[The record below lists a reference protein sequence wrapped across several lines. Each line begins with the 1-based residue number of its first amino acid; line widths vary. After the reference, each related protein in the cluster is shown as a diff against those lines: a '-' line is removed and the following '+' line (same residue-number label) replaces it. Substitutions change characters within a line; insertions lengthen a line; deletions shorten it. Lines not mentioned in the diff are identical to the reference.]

1 MNQSTNYNFNL
12 PEGTDLVNL
21 LTQLIPNWSSLDSIL
36 KGVENQAFT
45 NCTEVTS
52 LGVHAISRTNADG
65 KILKWIAT
73 SNFTAGETFTV
84 DGNVV
89 AAATPSGAT
98 LATGAYVTGA
108 IVIAALNSDESAMTI
123 FVSGT
128 NVATDSERL
137 GGELPAYYAKDSD
150 MDIAEQAITDLDNLM
165 GTTSISAIG
174 DGTVTG
180 AISAINSDLTDFK
193 TYTTNEKA
201 IGKWID
207 GKTIYRKSGYVS
219 SGYTTGLMVLDAVLK
234 NSYIDNVINM
244 YGSIIL
250 TNGEILGVGG
260 YGGGVGLARNNFG
273 VTASG
278 FCKLDDSITLGS
290 KILWNIEYTKV

>member
-21 LTQLIPNWSSLDSIL
+21 LTQLIPNWSDLDTIL

-45 NCTEVTS
+45 NCTEVTT
-52 LGVHAISRTNADG
+52 LGVHAISRTNSEG
-65 KILKWIAT
+65 KILKWVAT

-89 AAATPSGAT
+89 AASTPAGAT
-98 LATGAYVTGA
+98 LATGAYVTGS

-137 GGELPAYYAKDSD
+137 GGELPSYYAKDSD

-180 AISAINSDLTDFK
+180 AISSIKSALPGKVLSNDTVAI
-193 TYTTNEKA
+193 
-201 IGKWID
+201 
-207 GKTIYRKSGYVS
+207 S
-219 SGYTTGLMVLDAVLK
+219 SGIGTLSNTLTFETNKL
-234 NSYIDNVINM
+234 YIVF
-244 YGSIIL
+244 
-250 TNGEILGVGG
+250 
-260 YGGGVGLARNNFG
+260 VGLAVSVPFLCQCANNTLWGTGIAFN
-273 VTASG
+273 ASG
-278 FCKLDDSITLGS
+278 PTSSLSLSVNGTTKQVEFLGTDKNSVVNIS
-290 KILWNIEYTKV
+290 KIIELC

>member
-73 SNFTAGETFTV
+73 ANFTAGDTFTV

-89 AAATPSGAT
+89 AASTPSGGT
-98 LATGAYVTGA
+98 LSTNAYVTGA
-108 IVIAALNSDESAMTI
+108 VIIAALNSDESAMTI
-123 FVSGT
+123 FVTGS
-128 NVATDSERL
+128 NVASDSERL
-137 GGELPAYYAKDSD
+137 GGELPSYYAKDSD
-150 MDIAEQAITDLDNLM
+150 MDTAKQAITDLDNLM

-180 AISAINSDLTDFK
+180 AIGAINAALSKHTVEALTNISASN
-193 TYTTNEKA
+193 YTDASHLYTVPYDGYLTIHSRSVNNERIQVNDENGNELISA
-201 IGKWID
+201 RGD
-207 GKTIYRKSGYVS
+207 GT
-219 SGYTTGLMVLDAVLK
+219 
-234 NSYIDNVINM
+234 
-244 YGSIIL
+244 YGS
-250 TNGEILGVGG
+250 
-260 YGGGVGLARNNFG
+260 
-273 VTASG
+273 
-278 FCKLDDSITLGS
+278 SITLFVRKGMQIYFAS
-290 KILWNIEYTKV
+290 ENFTGPTVTIRELS

>member
-73 SNFTAGETFTV
+73 ANFTAGDTFTV

-89 AAATPSGAT
+89 AASTPSGGT
-98 LATGAYVTGA
+98 LATNAYVTGA
-108 IVIAALNSDESAMTI
+108 VIIAALNSDESAMTI
-123 FVSGT
+123 FVTGS
-128 NVATDSERL
+128 NVASDSERL
-137 GGELPAYYAKDSD
+137 GGELPSYYAKDSD
-150 MDIAEQAITDLDNLM
+150 MDTAKQAITDLDNLM

-180 AISAINSDLTDFK
+180 AIGAINAALSKHTVEALTNISASN
-193 TYTTNEKA
+193 YTDASHLYTVPYDGYLTIHSRSVNNERIQVNDENGNELISA
-201 IGKWID
+201 RGD
-207 GKTIYRKSGYVS
+207 GT
-219 SGYTTGLMVLDAVLK
+219 
-234 NSYIDNVINM
+234 
-244 YGSIIL
+244 YGS
-250 TNGEILGVGG
+250 
-260 YGGGVGLARNNFG
+260 
-273 VTASG
+273 
-278 FCKLDDSITLGS
+278 SITLFVRKGMQIYFAS
-290 KILWNIEYTKV
+290 ENFTGPTVTIRELS

>member
-21 LTQLIPNWSSLDSIL
+21 LTQLIPNWSSLDTIL

-52 LGVHAISRTNADG
+52 LGVHAISRTNSEG
-65 KILKWIAT
+65 KILKWVAT

-89 AAATPSGAT
+89 AASTPAGAT
-98 LATGAYVTGA
+98 LATGAYVTGS

-137 GGELPAYYAKDSD
+137 GGELPSYYAKDSD
-150 MDIAEQAITDLDNLM
+150 MDIAEQAISDLDNLM

-180 AISAINSDLTDFK
+180 AISSLDSSVNNKADIIFVSGTFTAVAGGAMATINYPT
-193 TYTTNEKA
+193 
-201 IGKWID
+201 
-207 GKTIYRKSGYVS
+207 
-219 SGYTTGLMVLDAVLK
+219 GYTK
-234 NSYIDNVINM
+234 DNTM
-244 YGSIIL
+244 IL
-250 TNGEILGVGG
+250 SVRTD
-260 YGGGVGLARNNFG
+260 YGGDYYFDYA
-273 VTASG
+273 TASMYTYVAT
-278 FCKLDDSITLGS
+278 DSSNI
-290 KILWNIEYTKV
+290 KIYGAASALAGMTVWVALVKKS

>member
-21 LTQLIPNWSSLDSIL
+21 LTQLIPNWNSLDSIL

-45 NCTEVTS
+45 ICTEVTS

-73 SNFTAGETFTV
+73 ANFTAGDTFTV

-89 AAATPSGAT
+89 AASTPAGAT
-98 LATGAYVTGA
+98 LATNAYVTGSV
-108 IVIAALNSDESAMTI
+108 IIAALNSDESAMTI

-137 GGELPAYYAKDSD
+137 GGELPAYYATDSD
-150 MDIAEQAITDLDNLM
+150 METAKQAIEDLDNLM
-165 GTTSISAIG
+165 GTTSISAIA

-180 AISAINSDLTDFK
+180 AVSELSNMCNFSSSEVK
-193 TYTTNEKA
+193 
-201 IGKWID
+201 IGKFNGADVYKRTFSATSVNIT
-207 GKTIYRKSGYVS
+207 GEQYITSAFTSASVS
-219 SGYTTGLMVLDAVLK
+219 MLLAKFGNIHA
-234 NSYIDNVINM
+234 
-244 YGSIIL
+244 
-250 TNGEILGVGG
+250 TNGFWFNDRDQYSGGTYEAYFRLGT
-260 YGGGVGLARNNFG
+260 GGVQICMSDYTCDKYS
-273 VTASG
+273 VT
-278 FCKLDDSITLGS
+278 FI
-290 KILWNIEYTKV
+290 YTKA